1 MCSEALL
8 PYLTFSLISISINM
22 NSKIALISST
32 LGSLAVLSGY
42 AQEKQLPNIIFILAD
57 DIGYTD
63 FGCYG
68 ATKIKTPFVDKVASN
83 GVRFTNTYSPASTS
97 SPSRYALLTGEY
109 AWRKNVGI
117 LPADAPLSIDPVK
130 TTLPGFLRK
139 AGYQTALIG
148 KWHLGL
154 GRKDVPVNFNQK
166 INYGPLTVG
175 FDYAYFF
182 PATNDRVP
190 CVFIE
195 NEQVDKLDLKDS
207 IQVSYRHKVGSDYTG
222 KENPDRLIIEPYM
235 GHNGTIVNGISRI
248 GWMAGGQA
256 ARWKD
261 EEMATVLLNKV
272 KSYINQQADK
282 PFFLYYA
289 PHNAHEPRVP
299 SKAFRGKSSA
309 GIYGDVIEEF
319 DHCVGE
325 LVEVLKQKG
334 IYENTI
340 IIISSDNGPMIKE
353 GYKDGALENIN
364 GHNPF
369 GRLRGEK
376 YSLYEGGTRV
386 PFIFSWPRIIKQPFI
401 QKQAYSYLD
410 MLATL
415 SGILHLPLS
424 DSECNDSK
432 NGAELFMNANA
443 SSYREFIII
452 QNNEGQIAL
461 RNGNWKYIP
470 AYAQFGAELYNLE
483 TDPSEKN
490 NIISNHPE
498 QVKEFKIYMERNKL
512 NN

>member
-1 MCSEALL
+1 
-8 PYLTFSLISISINM
+8 M
-22 NSKIALISST
+22 NSKIVLISSIIGGFT
-32 LGSLAVLSGY
+32 TLSGY
-42 AQEKQLPNIIFILAD
+42 TQERKAPNIIFILAD
-57 DIGYTD
+57 DIGYND

-68 ATKIKTPFVDKVASN
+68 STKIKTPFVDSIASK
-83 GVRFTNTYSPASTS
+83 GVRFTNAYAPASTS

-117 LPADAPLSIDPVK
+117 LPADAPLSIDPAK

-139 AGYQTALIG
+139 SGYRTALVG

-154 GRKDVPVNFNQK
+154 GRQTVPVNFNEK
-166 INYGPLTVG
+166 IDHGPLTIG
-175 FDYAYFF
+175 FDYAYYF

-195 NEQVDKLDLKDS
+195 NEQVDKLDLKDP
-207 IQVSYRHKVGSDYTG
+207 IQVSYRKKVGSDYTG
-222 KENPDRLIIEPYM
+222 KENPDQLILEPYM
-235 GHNGTIVNGISRI
+235 GHNATIVNGISRI
-248 GWMAGGQA
+248 GWMSGGHA

-261 EEMATVLLNKV
+261 EEMATVLLNKA
-272 KSYINQQADK
+272 KSYINQQGDK

-319 DHCVGE
+319 DYCVGE
-325 LVEVLKQKG
+325 LVKVLKQKG

-340 IIISSDNGPMIKE
+340 IIISSDNGPMVKE

-364 GHNPF
+364 GHTPF
-369 GRLRGEK
+369 GVLRGEK

-386 PFIFSWPRIIKQPFI
+386 PFIFSWPRIIKQPFT

-415 SGILHLPLS
+415 SGILQIPMS
-424 DSECNDSK
+424 NAECNDSK

-443 SSYREFIII
+443 PLYREFIII
-452 QNNEGQIAL
+452 QNNGGQVAL
-461 RNGNWKYIP
+461 RKRNWKYIP
-470 AYAQFGAELYNLE
+470 PYAQFGGELYNLE
-483 TDPSEKN
+483 TDPSEKTN
-490 NIISNHPE
+490 VIANYPE
-498 QVKEFKIYMERNKL
+498 QVKEFKIYLERSKL
-512 NN
+512 NI